1 MNFFFGSD
9 LAKKLPL
16 EVKPHSF
23 DSPHTKTYLLLQAHF
38 SRLPLPS
45 SDYFTD
51 TKSVLDQAIRILQVS
66 SSVHCLQCLYN
77 EEAVSFFLAFFI
89 VLLLSDAVDVAALWI
104 LCSSP
109 TPHSLLPAPCS
120 PLPIT
125 LSHSPLPAPRLY
137 TVFNL
142 QVNGRFF
149 TLGQGLLR
157 ATASQHS
164 VLKLHENDTFFTLG

>member
-1 MNFFFGSD
+1 MIYEFFFGSD

-77 EEAVSFFLAFFI
+77 EEAVSFFLSCFLHCAAAFRCCRR
-89 VLLLSDAVDVAALWI
+89 
-104 LCSSP
+104 CSSLD
-109 TPHSLLPAPCS
+109 SLQFP
-120 PLPIT
+120 
-125 LSHSPLPAPRLY
+125 HSPLPAPRP
-137 TVFNL
+137 
-142 QVNGRFF
+142 
-149 TLGQGLLR
+149 LLP
-157 ATASQHS
+157 TPHYPLSLPTPGSQTIYS
-164 VLKLHENDTFFTLG
+164 I